1 MRWIGKQYTIKKA
14 FKDTPKL
21 VHVLAVWGTF
31 QLFYWNGFKF
41 CYIWPELVHT
51 TATKQYS
58 SRVIYH
64 FVGSWSVKSDFQIDL
79 IQGLTVF
86 FHYYFFSPYKRGSS
100 VTPSSSPLKKS
111 GGSPAQKKGIRQDL
125 RNAFGRPGQDEDE
138 TEESE
143 EDDENQKSKKV
154 TYFFPIQFFFQS

>member
-1 MRWIGKQYTIKKA
+1 MIQCWTG
-14 FKDTPKL
+14 F
-21 VHVLAVWGTF
+21 F
-31 QLFYWNGFKF
+31 Q
-41 CYIWPELVHT
+41 
-51 TATKQYS
+51 
-58 SRVIYH
+58 
-64 FVGSWSVKSDFQIDL
+64 
-79 IQGLTVF
+79 
-86 FHYYFFSPYKRGSS
+86 YYFFSPYKRGSS

-154 TYFFPIQFFFQS
+154 TYFFPIQFFFNSKIFNSRSQKDDIRSYMQHTKTVGRQISLPSQQGKMSTNNSVNRVVRYELWFI

>member
-1 MRWIGKQYTIKKA
+1 M
-14 FKDTPKL
+14 
-21 VHVLAVWGTF
+21 
-31 QLFYWNGFKF
+31 
-41 CYIWPELVHT
+41 
-51 TATKQYS
+51 
-58 SRVIYH
+58 
-64 FVGSWSVKSDFQIDL
+64 

-154 TYFFPIQFFFQS
+154 TYFFPIQFFFNPKKFCSRSQKDDIRCYMRFTKMVGRQISLLTQHGKMSTNNSENRVVRYVLWFILS

>member
-1 MRWIGKQYTIKKA
+1 MD
-14 FKDTPKL
+14 DTR
-21 VHVLAVWGTF
+21 F
-31 QLFYWNGFKF
+31 ESF
-41 CYIWPELVHT
+41 
-51 TATKQYS
+51 S
-58 SRVIYH
+58 
-64 FVGSWSVKSDFQIDL
+64 
-79 IQGLTVF
+79 
-86 FHYYFFSPYKRGSS
+86 HYYFSPYKRGSS

-154 TYFFPIQFFFQS
+154 TNCFFQS